1 MPASLNRKMDKER
14 FMTEKEIVE
23 TIVKS
28 LVDNPSAV
36 NINVVDGEKS
46 TILELKVGA
55 GEVGKVIGK
64 RGVIAKSIRTI
75 VNAIAVKNGRR
86 VILEIL
92 D

>member
-1 MPASLNRKMDKER
+1 
-14 FMTEKEIVE
+14 MTEKEIVE
-23 TIVKS
+23 TIVKN

-36 NINVVDGEKS
+36 NINVIDGEKS
-46 TILELKVGA
+46 TILELKVGV

-75 VNAIAVKNGRR
+75 VNAVAVKNGRR

>member
-1 MPASLNRKMDKER
+1 
-14 FMTEKEIVE
+14 MTEKEIVE

-46 TILELKVGA
+46 TILELKVGS

-75 VNAIAVKNGRR
+75 VNAVAVKNGRR

>member
-1 MPASLNRKMDKER
+1 MVVSLNRKMDKEKC
-14 FMTEKEIVE
+14 MTEKEIVE
-23 TIVKS
+23 TILKS

-64 RGVIAKSIRTI
+64 RGVIAKSTRTI

>member
-1 MPASLNRKMDKER
+1 
-14 FMTEKEIVE
+14 MTEKDIVE
-23 TIVKS
+23 TIVKN

-75 VNAIAVKNGRR
+75 VNAVAVKNGRR

>member
-1 MPASLNRKMDKER
+1 
-14 FMTEKEIVE
+14 MTEKEIVE
-23 TIVKS
+23 TIVKN

-46 TILELKVGA
+46 TILELKVGP

-75 VNAIAVKNGRR
+75 VNAVAVKNGRR

>member
-1 MPASLNRKMDKER
+1 
-14 FMTEKEIVE
+14 MTEKEIVE

>member
-1 MPASLNRKMDKER
+1 
-14 FMTEKEIVE
+14 MTEKEIVE
-23 TIVKS
+23 TIVKN

-46 TILELKVGA
+46 TILELKVGT

-75 VNAIAVKNGRR
+75 VNAVAVKNGRR

>member
-1 MPASLNRKMDKER
+1 
-14 FMTEKEIVE
+14 MTEKEIVE
-23 TIVKS
+23 TIVKN

-75 VNAIAVKNGRR
+75 VNAVAVKNGRR

>member
-1 MPASLNRKMDKER
+1 MK
-14 FMTEKEIVE
+14 EKEIVE
-23 TIVKS
+23 TIVKN

-46 TILELKVGA
+46 TILELKVGT

-75 VNAIAVKNGRR
+75 VNAVAVKNGRR